1 MTVTTGPR
9 RVDLRS
15 ICALKPPGR
24 PCTVRCWAGISRDV
38 EQMTAVRRLVRR
50 SDAAVLG
57 RSVLERPCCSYV
69 PRCRAVGTP
78 ELPPVFA
85 PVSVAGVTLAP
96 FLRYK
101 PNFVFIIH
109 DATKNYYR
117 LYPTAPCT
125 KTLARLKDNTQ
136 NARVKITIGKMST
149 AY

>member
-24 PCTVRCWAGISRDV
+24 AGPGRRCTVRCWAGISRDV
-38 EQMTAVRRLVRR
+38 EQMTAIRRLVGR

-57 RSVLERPCCSYV
+57 RSVLEGPCCSYV

-101 PNFVFIIH
+101 LILYLLYTMQPKIIAGYIQLRHARKHSH
-109 DATKNYYR
+109 D
-117 LYPTAPCT
+117 
-125 KTLARLKDNTQ
+125 
-136 NARVKITIGKMST
+136 
-149 AY
+149 